1 MTAIEPVKTNSV
13 PRKAMLDIVHPLAS
27 RRLLVIVAMLIAAT
41 LAGVAALNWRW
52 LVAVGAVS
60 VLVSTLPCLL
70 MCSLGLCMHKFV
82 GRTGANPV
90 DASSA
95 TSGSNDGPTAQRPPG
110 GAADCCSGGD
120 HRFGEERAMQSR
132 EKINA

>member
-1 MTAIEPVKTNSV
+1 MTVIEPVKTNSV

-27 RRLLVIVAMLIAAT
+27 RRLFVIVAMLIAAT

-52 LVAVGAVS
+52 LVALGAIS

-70 MCSLGLCMHKFV
+70 MCGLGLCMHKFV
-82 GRTGANPV
+82 GRTGANSV

-95 TSGSNDGPTAQRPPG
+95 AGGSNVQIGAPAQSPPAG
-110 GAADCCSGGD
+110 GCCSGGD
-120 HRFGEERAMQSR
+120 HRIGEEPAMQSR
-132 EKINA
+132 EKMNA